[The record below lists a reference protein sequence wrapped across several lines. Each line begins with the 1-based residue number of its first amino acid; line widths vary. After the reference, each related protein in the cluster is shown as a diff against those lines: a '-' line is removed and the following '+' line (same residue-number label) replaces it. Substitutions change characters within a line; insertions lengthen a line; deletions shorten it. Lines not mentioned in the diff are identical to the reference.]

1 MGEKDSK
8 EGKAAKKQESL
19 HEGGAKKKAAEIDKA
34 EKAFKTKKEALSK
47 QRETAKVTT
56 AKNMETLKI
65 KEHYAKEWMKVHEAS
80 KSLKSDTNAERD
92 HKRKVMQAFEQ
103 LQGQTKQKIVK
114 SKEEIRNKVAGV
126 R

>member
-1 MGEKDSK
+1 
-8 EGKAAKKQESL
+8 
-19 HEGGAKKKAAEIDKA
+19 
-34 EKAFKTKKEALSK
+34 
-47 QRETAKVTT
+47 
-56 AKNMETLKI
+56 
-65 KEHYAKEWMKVHEAS
+65 VHEAS

-126 R
+126 RRQQARAHDKRQESLDKQCRKNREAGKEALAKNCAKREAAEKAERRKDPEENQGS